1 MVTTSRSTKNLR
13 WPIPIGV
20 HYCLRA
26 LSSRD
31 AARAPNTTVFELTQS
46 QQSHDRPE
54 QTCRDSDRE
63 DILLPGAT
71 AATVATVE

>member
-1 MVTTSRSTKNLR
+1 MAHSHRSPLTA
-13 WPIPIGV
+13 
-20 HYCLRA
+20 LRA

-63 DILLPGAT
+63 DIILLPGAT